1 MLFSIL
7 FSIFI
12 FCIFITLEINLRF
25 FRLKKTVSPIKIVS
39 FSLTVFFFSILFSQ
53 FFFNYNFERY
63 LVAFIYF
70 MLFLILYLH
79 LFIGIAKSVSL
90 RFIDEINKSLDKEL
104 SLDQINSVYPIND
117 FFNKRLK
124 LLLSNNWIFIDN
136 NKYKCSRKAK
146 LLVKVN
152 LIFLKLYNIKN
163 SG

>member
-79 LFIGIAKSVSL
+79 AESSYEKYIFSILTQLFVIQVHDTNTKNES
-90 RFIDEINKSLDKEL
+90 
-104 SLDQINSVYPIND
+104 
-117 FFNKRLK
+117 K
-124 LLLSNNWIFIDN
+124 L
-136 NKYKCSRKAK
+136 
-146 LLVKVN
+146 
-152 LIFLKLYNIKN
+152 
-163 SG
+163 